1 MKTLL
6 SLFVYLF
13 LANQSSATEDVV
25 MAGLS
30 SGYWHIESAKRSSDN
45 LSEATLY
52 EYSPIS
58 TGEIPKHRLKIA
70 TPDDTWWINFDDGQA
85 IKRYEFI
92 DDDNLSILS
101 GNLQTEGQGIVDLK
115 TRDITWIGGGV
126 GELLSWDSESKYGLI
141 RLRGQKHYSPAPE
154 WGAFWVDMIVDT
166 QGDVI
171 EVLPPNSKFLGECV
185 SLNLI
190 LDQEKE
196 YPKLKQSMKDC
207 VRVER

>member
-6 SLFVYLF
+6 SLFVCLF
-13 LANQSSATEDVV
+13 LASHSSATEDVAMV
-25 MAGLS
+25 GSS
-30 SGYWHIESAKRSSDN
+30 SGYWNIESTKHSPDN
-45 LSEATLY
+45 LSKAVLY
-52 EYSPIS
+52 KFSPK
-58 TGEIPKHRLKIA
+58 PKYEVPRHRLKIA
-70 TPDDTWWINFDDGQA
+70 TPDNTWWINSGDWQA

-92 DDDNLSILS
+92 DNNHLLILS
-101 GNLQTEGQGIVDLK
+101 GNLRTESQSIVDLK

-141 RLRGQKHYSPAPE
+141 RLRGQKHYFPAPE

-166 QGDVI
+166 KGDVI
-171 EVLPPNSKFLGECV
+171 EVLPPNSKYLGECV